1 MTASNDQDERDLR
14 LNAYLDGEL
23 DAVASRR
30 FEEQLAVEPD
40 LAVDLGKLRSLR
52 AMLRA
57 DIADDL
63 PSEALR
69 RRIARQVAPPQ
80 GRRFVQ
86 WRAMAASLIVGIAVG
101 GGATLGILRSDETG
115 ATADEVIGGHVRALM
130 ASQPIDV
137 VSSDQ
142 HTVKPWFDG
151 KIAFAPT
158 VVDLTAA
165 GFPLVG
171 GRIDVVDLQPAP
183 ALVYRANKH
192 LISLVEIPGGGPV
205 HAVERKD
212 SRGFEAL
219 TWSDGSVTYW
229 AVSDASDDE
238 LQAFVKALEAAPK
251 P

>member
-1 MTASNDQDERDLR
+1 MTPSRDQDERDLL
-14 LNAYLDGEL
+14 LNAYVDGEL
-23 DAVASRR
+23 DAVAARR
-30 FEEQLAVEPD
+30 FEERLAVEPD
-40 LAVDLGKLRSLR
+40 LAADLAKLRSLR
-52 AMLRA
+52 LALRA
-57 DIADDL
+57 DLADDV

-69 RRIARQVAPPQ
+69 SRIARQFAPPKT
-80 GRRFVQ
+80 RPFVQ

-101 GGATLGILRSDETG
+101 GGATLGILRSDQTG
-115 ATADEVIGGHVRALM
+115 ATADEVISGHVRALM

-137 VSSDQ
+137 ISSDQ

-158 VVDLTAA
+158 VIDLASA

-183 ALVYRANKH
+183 ALVYQANKH
-192 LISLVEIPGGGPV
+192 LISLVEIPGAAPV
-205 HAVERKD
+205 HAVERRD

-219 TWSDGSVTYW
+219 TWSDGGVTYW

-238 LQAFVKALEAAPK
+238 LRAFVKALEAAPK

>member
-1 MTASNDQDERDLR
+1 MTASHDQDERDVR

-23 DAVASRR
+23 DAVAAKQ
-30 FEEQLAVEPD
+30 FEEQLAADPD
-40 LAVDLGKLRSLR
+40 LAADLAKLRSLR
-52 AMLRA
+52 AILRA
-57 DIADDL
+57 DIAGDV
-63 PSEALR
+63 PSDALR
-69 RRIARQVAPPQ
+69 RRIAQQFTPPQ
-80 GRRFVQ
+80 TRRFVQ

-101 GGATLGILRSDETG
+101 GGATLGILRSDQTG
-115 ATADEVIGGHVRALM
+115 ATADEVISGHVRALM

-137 VSSDQ
+137 VSSDR

-158 VVDLTAA
+158 VIDLATS

-183 ALVYRANKH
+183 ALVYQANKH
-192 LISLVEIPGGGPV
+192 LISLVEIPGAAPV
-205 HAVERKD
+205 HSVERRD
-212 SRGFEAL
+212 GRGFEAL